1 MPPRIKSAAAIA
13 RAIMPP
19 FCTGPVPMASMI
31 RSATA
36 SPTATPKI
44 HSVAR
49 LSVCP
54 AIAPIEITAAI
65 AATNGRSC
73 PNTNVATDQARV
85 AATAVCTT
93 GQKPI
98 RNRPN
103 ARSMSLRTTKNPPC
117 LAPAKASKIATT
129 PPSEL
134 TRLNY
139 VLMTHTLMT
148 NLTRLARQATCLITL
163 SRDCYQVVAKLLPSD
178 ASAGWRRTNFRE
190 MNELPRTSNR
200 RSSENFSHA
209 KFAEWRLSEEYPMPL
224 FKTECSQSLPLS
236 PISPSPSRY
245 QPPSASLLDPT
256 PLPLGFLQELY

>member
-1 MPPRIKSAAAIA
+1 MTRPAPP
-13 RAIMPP
+13 
-19 FCTGPVPMASMI
+19 
-31 RSATA
+31 
-36 SPTATPKI
+36 TPGAPRKTLP
-44 HSVAR
+44 VAR
-49 LSVCP
+49 LRVC
-54 AIAPIEITAAI
+54 AAVAPREITAAI

-103 ARSMSLRTTKNPPC
+103 ARSMSLRTTKNPLC

-148 NLTRLARQATCLITL
+148 NLTRLARQATDLITL
-163 SRDCYQVVAKLLPSD
+163 SRDCYQVVAKLLLSD

-190 MNELPRTSNR
+190 
-200 RSSENFSHA
+200 F
-209 KFAEWRLSEEYPMPL
+209 L
-224 FKTECSQSLPLS
+224 FW
-236 PISPSPSRY
+236 
-245 QPPSASLLDPT
+245 DV
-256 PLPLGFLQELY
+256 GW